1 MKKII
6 YTFSLAVALL
16 LALRC
21 AAYIDF
27 SEKDMIKSII
37 PAWIQAIGSI
47 LAIIIAGMISANQIK
62 HEKQLE
68 KRKVAESD
76 LAKMHIVRALIIR
89 SLTLMNEVRQAIER
103 GEESDFQQVS
113 PWTMRNTKRAID
125 NLNLFEIPEGMLALD
140 LLAIGPSL
148 EEIATLWE
156 RCMEESLH
164 TENNKPTIDSYNEL
178 DQGSQEVLKICEAAF
193 KLVTQEVNRLAA
205 IVKE

>member
-6 YTFSLAVALL
+6 YTFTISFIVLL
-16 LALRC
+16 FIRTIG
-21 AAYIDF
+21 YIDL

-62 HEKQLE
+62 HEKDLE
-68 KRKVAESD
+68 KRKSAESA

-89 SLTLMNEVRQAIER
+89 SLTLMNEVRTAIER
-103 GEESDFQQVS
+103 GEADDFQQVS

-148 EEIATLWE
+148 EEIATLWDK
-156 RCMEESLH
+156 CMEESLH
-164 TENNKPTIDSYNEL
+164 SENKKPSIDSYDEL
-178 DQGSQEVLKICEAAF
+178 DQASQEVLKICEAAF
-193 KLVTQEVNRLAA
+193 KLATQEVNKLKAL
-205 IVKE
+205 VNE

>member
-1 MKKII
+1 MKKIVSI
-6 YTFSLAVALL
+6 FSLAVILL
-16 LALRC
+16 LSMKGIT
-21 AAYIDF
+21 YIDF
-27 SEKDMIKSII
+27 SEKDMIKSIV

-89 SLTLMNEVRQAIER
+89 SLTLMNEVRTAMER
-103 GEESDFQQVS
+103 GEKNDFQQVS

-125 NLNLFEIPEGMLALD
+125 NLNLFEVPEGMLALD

-148 EEIATLWE
+148 EEIAKLWE
-156 RCMEESLH
+156 QCMQESLH
-164 TENNKPTIDSYNEL
+164 SENHTPTIDSYNDL
-178 DQGSQEVLKICEAAF
+178 DEASQEVLKICEAAF
-193 KLVTQEVNRLAA
+193 KLATQEVNRLLA

>member
-6 YTFSLAVALL
+6 YKLSLAVILL
-16 LALRC
+16 LSIRGVT
-21 AAYIDF
+21 YIDF

-37 PAWIQAIGSI
+37 PSWIQAIGSI

-68 KRKVAESD
+68 KRKTAESD

-89 SLTLMNEVRQAIER
+89 SLTLMNEVRKAIEC

-113 PWTMRNTKRAID
+113 PWTMRNTKRAMD
-125 NLNLFEIPEGMLALD
+125 NLNLFEVPEGMLALD

-156 RCMEESLH
+156 QCMQESLH
-164 TENNKPTIDSYNEL
+164 SENNNPTIDSYNEL
-178 DQGSQEVLKICEAAF
+178 DQASQEVLKICEADF
-193 KLVTQEVNRLAA
+193 KLATQEVNRLVA